1 MGADALAMHLDPP
14 DIEATES
21 QEVAPGFP
29 KHPFDTMNQDPRPT
43 PPVPPKAMKPGEIV
57 ERTLETV
64 LGRDSVER
72 RPLSLEMSPFSS
84 ERLSE
89 IAALSREPFLEAT
102 LGSYDERRLHPE
114 LRRQPQRVLRRPR

>member
-1 MGADALAMHLDPP
+1 
-14 DIEATES
+14 
-21 QEVAPGFP
+21 
-29 KHPFDTMNQDPRPT
+29 
-43 PPVPPKAMKPGEIV
+43 MKPGEIV
-57 ERTLETV
+57 ERTLEIV

-89 IAALSREPFLEAT
+89 ITALSREPFLEVT